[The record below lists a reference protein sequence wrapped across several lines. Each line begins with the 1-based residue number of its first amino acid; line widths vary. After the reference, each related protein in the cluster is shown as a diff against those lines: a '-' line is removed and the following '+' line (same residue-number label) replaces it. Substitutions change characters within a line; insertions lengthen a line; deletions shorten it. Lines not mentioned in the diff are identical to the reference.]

1 MAEQEIIKITGTN
14 EWISSYFDFWCIWNK
29 TFSQANKWGI
39 FKNYFLEKI
48 LLTSVLSYLE
58 NFLTFSGKLHW
69 LTESLPVNVLGLQP
83 AFLFKKRRLL
93 PLISK
98 VSVWKRSSKC
108 SCFESFQKLPG
119 NYPWW
124 GIFVCKN

>member
-1 MAEQEIIKITGTN
+1 MNEFRAISIFDVFGIKLFHKQTN
-14 EWISSYFDFWCIWNK
+14 EA
-29 TFSQANKWGI
+29 FSRTI
-39 FKNYFLEKI
+39 FLEKI

-58 NFLTFSGKLHW
+58 NFLTFSGKLDW
-69 LTESLPVNVLGLQP
+69 LTESLPVNVLELQP
-83 AFLFKKRRLL
+83 AFLFKNRRLL

-119 NYPWW
+119 NYP
-124 GIFVCKN
+124 